1 MADLGLTAAM
11 PVLLLLTS
19 LVPAAIIFLLPE
31 DREGVRRTVNMA
43 GAVLKVVLTAVLIA
57 GVLDGVEY
65 EFRRRTDTLTCPDC
79 RHEHPRRSLRPGLH
93 RASVDAGLRRRREV
107 AR

>member
-1 MADLGLTAAM
+1 MNHRGRDGDDGWLEPSASRAVHCHCGSLLADRIDG
-11 PVLLLLTS
+11 PF
-19 LVPAAIIFLLPE
+19 LVI
-31 DREGVRRTVNMA
+31 
-43 GAVLKVVLTAVLIA
+43 
-57 GVLDGVEY
+57 DGVEY
-65 EFRRRTDTLTCPDC
+65 QFRRRTDTLTCPDC